1 MLLLLLMLLLLPM
14 LFMLLLLLLL
24 LQSAPPLRPTDLLF
38 ATLLTLAPSPTTHT
52 PQVQIP
58 AEDGASTAPPPS
70 ADDQMDTAVRELAA
84 AVGLLRL
91 LLQSATALLTCSRY
105 SVC

>member
-1 MLLLLLMLLLLPM
+1 MLLLLPM

-52 PQVQIP
+52 PQVQIL

-70 ADDQMDTAVRELAA
+70 AADDRMNTAVRELA
-84 AVGLLRL
+84 VGVLRL